1 MTEYSSHREQ
11 VAQVH
16 GVSDRQNIVEN
27 ALLHAFEPF
36 IFIKEVPF
44 INFGNMT
51 AGELANAFSA
61 YPIVVKSILAT
72 VNVAG
77 RAIKRDLDISID
89 TYSDKLPKEKAAILA
104 GYIKPMLPN
113 ELAIP
118 AICEL
123 DRWFYVDKEIRKFK
137 GSWEKAILTI
147 LKKNARTDD
156 FKKVKFECDGENFQL
171 DAVHPSNAPYKVGI
185 DVRRIEAKQDIHKR
199 ADEIINKARK
209 FKKICPN
216 ASFYAIIYYPF
227 TSEHINLQT
236 RLKDEHINGVFF
248 ATESFSSIEQQ
259 TKYILSSEGLLKDEI
274 Y

>member
-11 VAQVH
+11 VAQVD
-16 GVSDRQNIVEN
+16 GVSQRQTIVEN

-51 AGELANAFSA
+51 AGELAKAFSA

-77 RAIKRDLDISID
+77 RAIKRDLDIAID
-89 TYSDKLPKEKAAILA
+89 TYSEKLTEEKAAILA

-147 LKKNARTDD
+147 LKKNAITDD
-156 FKKVKFECDGENFQL
+156 FKKIKFECDGENFQL
-171 DAVHPSNAPYKVGI
+171 DAVHPSTAPFKIGI

-216 ASFYAIIYYPF
+216 ANFYSIIYYPF
-227 TSEHINLQT
+227 TTEHINLQT
-236 RLKDEHINGVFF
+236 RLKDENINGVFF
-248 ATESFSSIEQQ
+248 ATEALSSIEQQ
-259 TKYILSSEGLLKDEI
+259 TKYILSTEGLLKDMP
-274 Y
+274 